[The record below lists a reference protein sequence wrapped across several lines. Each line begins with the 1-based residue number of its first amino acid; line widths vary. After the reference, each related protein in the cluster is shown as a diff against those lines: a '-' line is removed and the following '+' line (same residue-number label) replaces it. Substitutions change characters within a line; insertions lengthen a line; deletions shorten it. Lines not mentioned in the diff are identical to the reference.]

1 MRIMHSAAA
10 GVTLVASALCAGTAS
25 AQGSAQVSVSDFNW
39 ALVDLDPNDGI
50 APSLNFVGHQFE
62 TPSSGSVTI
71 DAGGAPV
78 SDARQG
84 GAAFAPLSVSA
95 GNALGSAGGAIAGF
109 PGSGFALNANASLT
123 SNAGAGTLSQQ
134 LSTGYLGFVLS
145 PMTAVTFSSRVVL
158 SLGLDLPAPL
168 TGGSVSASARLDVNT
183 DLNDFNE
190 PWTQSASLGTTG
202 GPQSYDAPLTLT
214 VANALGASTLNQL
227 QFSSAINAQVVAAP
241 VPEPGT
247 WAMFAGGL
255 ALLFAHARARLRR
268 QAALRGGSRR

>member
-1 MRIMHSAAA
+1 MRQVAA
-10 GVTLVASALCAGTAS
+10 GVMLAVSALCASTAS
-25 AQGSAQVSVSDFNW
+25 AQSSAQVSVSDFSW

-50 APSLNFVGHQFE
+50 APTLSFQGHQFE
-62 TPSSGSVTI
+62 TASSGSVSIET
-71 DAGGAPV
+71 GGVPV
-78 SDARQG
+78 MDARQG
-84 GAAFAPLSVSA
+84 GGAFAPLSVSA
-95 GNALGSAGGAIAGF
+95 SNGLGSASGSIAGF
-109 PGSGFALNANASLT
+109 PGSGFSLNANASLN
-123 SNAGAGTLSQQ
+123 SDAGAGTLSHQ

-168 TGGSVSASARLDVNT
+168 TSGAASASVRFDVNT
-183 DLNDFNE
+183 DINNFNE
-190 PWTQSASLGTTG
+190 SWSETASLGTTG

-214 VANALGASTLNQL
+214 VANALGAYSLNQA

-268 QAALRGGSRR
+268 QAKVRD